1 MRIAF
6 VCNEYPPKA
15 HGGIGTFVQTLAW
28 ELQQRGHE
36 ITVVGLGES
45 EDEYQDGS
53 VRIVTLREDKRRF
66 VGHLI
71 SRLRLRNWLGTRARA
86 GKIDIVEVPDY
97 QGLLPFRVNGSPVV
111 VRLHLTSSAMWSH
124 QYQRVPKV
132 VYFYERQNLRLN
144 ARWIGVSQHI
154 LDLTKN
160 IFGIVPEREVL
171 IYNPVPSRP
180 TNIPRMEAL
189 PRRFVLYAGLLSE
202 RKGALVLAEAARG
215 LLAARLD
222 LHLVFVGGDSAQNG
236 IGSIKNRITEIV
248 GPELG
253 NRVHFLGRVE
263 REKVIACMERAEVF
277 AFPSTL
283 EALPL
288 VVLEAMNCGTPVVCT
303 KLPPGPE
310 IVEDGVN
317 GMLAD
322 PASPEDFGVKI
333 ACILDDPSLAN
344 RLSST
349 AQRRVVERFS
359 LQRCVEDTETFYR
372 ECLANWN
379 G

>member
-1 MRIAF
+1 
-6 VCNEYPPKA
+6 
-15 HGGIGTFVQTLAW
+15 
-28 ELQQRGHE
+28 
-36 ITVVGLGES
+36 
-45 EDEYQDGS
+45 
-53 VRIVTLREDKRRF
+53 
-66 VGHLI
+66 
-71 SRLRLRNWLGTRARA
+71 
-86 GKIDIVEVPDY
+86 
-97 QGLLPFRVNGSPVV
+97 
-111 VRLHLTSSAMWSH
+111 
-124 QYQRVPKV
+124 
-132 VYFYERQNLRLN
+132 
-144 ARWIGVSQHI
+144 
-154 LDLTKN
+154 
-160 IFGIVPEREVL
+160 
-171 IYNPVPSRP
+171 
-180 TNIPRMEAL
+180 
-189 PRRFVLYAGLLSE
+189 
-202 RKGALVLAEAARG
+202 LAEAARG

-322 PASPEDFGVKI
+322 PASPEDFGFKI

-372 ECLANWN
+372 ECLAHWN